1 MPNTQISEHTRFKLA
16 INLVFIGIMKGLPVF
31 VGYLPIGFAYG
42 VLAMQAGF
50 TASETVLMS
59 ILVYAG
65 SAQFIGVG
73 MVAAATGITTIILTT
88 FLVNLRHLLMS
99 ASLAQRLNGKD
110 KRKLAL
116 FSYLITDESFAVNSV
131 WLRNNNDIALR
142 SLFAVNVTAYLGW
155 ISGSILGALVGSQPI
170 NVEKYGL
177 DYALPGMFIILLIF
191 QLENRK
197 YVVLAIIAGVLST
210 ILSQVLSHNLHIII
224 TTVLISALGVV
235 ISRWKP
241 AVR

>member
-1 MPNTQISEHTRFKLA
+1 MSNTQINEHARFKLA
-16 INLVFIGIMKGLPVF
+16 NNSVFIGIMKGLPVF

-50 TASETVLMS
+50 TAIETVLMS
-59 ILVYAG
+59 IMVYAG

-99 ASLAQRLNGKD
+99 ASLAQRLSGKD

-131 WLRNNNDIALR
+131 WLRNNNDVAFR
-142 SLFAVNVTAYLGW
+142 SLFSVNVTAYLGW
-155 ISGSILGALVGSQPI
+155 ISGSILGALVGAQPI

-177 DYALPGMFIILLIF
+177 DYALPAMFIILLIF

-197 YVVLAIIAGVLST
+197 YIVLAIIAGVLST
-210 ILSQVLSHNLHIII
+210 LLSQVLSHNLHIII